1 MTITIGNVTF
11 DDTTYDRK
19 GDVLYLHR
27 GEPRAAVDSEE
38 TPEGHVVRYGTGG
51 EVIGLTL
58 INPRWLIDNEG
69 VVTVTLPRAER
80 VEANDIE
87 PLLTPA

>member
-1 MTITIGNVTF
+1 VSVTIGHITF
-11 DDTTYDRK
+11 DDVDYDSR
-19 GDVLYLHR
+19 GDVLYLSV
-27 GEPRAAVDSEE
+27 GEARAATDSEE
-38 TPEGHVVRYGTGG
+38 TPEGHVVRYGAEG